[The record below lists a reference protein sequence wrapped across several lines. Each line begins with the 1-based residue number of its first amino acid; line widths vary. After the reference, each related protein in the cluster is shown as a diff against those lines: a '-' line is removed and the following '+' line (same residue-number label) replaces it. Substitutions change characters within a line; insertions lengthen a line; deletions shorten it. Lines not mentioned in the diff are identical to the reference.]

1 MGPDHMCLNPNQKH
15 TELKKCLHMEDTV
28 ITEYQHTEDTV
39 NTEYQRSEDTVNCQH
54 MEDTV
59 ITRSLNPKNLWLN
72 PNPKN
77 PNLTEDTVNTEYQH
91 TEDTVNTE
99 YQHTEDTVNM
109 EFQRTENTVNRQ
121 HMVDTVITRSLNLK
135 NLWVVLIFVH
145 SITILCVDLMGK
157 LMLMTV
163 LLLYGNV
170 IMALLILKL
179 FILVN
184 VVLVT
189 MDMANTRRDHM
200 GYTTIIFM
208 ADTIKL
214 VMEIQRMDLRRHME
228 ATNPKIPTLVLIPKI
243 YDPMKMSTLRND
255 ILFDLS
261 MT

>member
-1 MGPDHMCLNPNQKH
+1 MG
-15 TELKKCLHMEDTV
+15 
-28 ITEYQHTEDTV
+28 
-39 NTEYQRSEDTVNCQH
+39 RSEDTVNCQH
-54 MEDTV
+54 MVDTV

-99 YQHTEDTVNM
+99 YQ
-109 EFQRTENTVNRQ
+109 RTENTVNCQ

-163 LLLYGNV
+163 LLLFGNV

-189 MDMANTRRDHM
+189 MA
-200 GYTTIIFM
+200 
-208 ADTIKL
+208 
-214 VMEIQRMDLRRHME
+214 
-228 ATNPKIPTLVLIPKI
+228 
-243 YDPMKMSTLRND
+243 
-255 ILFDLS
+255 
-261 MT
+261 